1 MLVSNENASNHADAD
16 FSLYSHQLAIVS
28 KAIGEIERLNKK
40 SGKAEVQRQ
49 SDRSIALFFVVL
61 RELETRGEK
70 FNCRKELAFMSR
82 DYKGRR
88 ERERDRD

>member
-16 FSLYSHQLAIVS
+16 FSLYSHQLAIAS

-49 SDRSIALFFVVL
+49 SDRSSSSIALFFVV
-61 RELETRGEK
+61 RELIERG
-70 FNCRKELAFMSR
+70 
-82 DYKGRR
+82 R
-88 ERERDRD
+88 EIQLP